1 MTLALALELKEEWNE
16 NVGFPVFSNNNLQT
30 FFFLQNKTKILK
42 HICHILN
49 IVRKYR
55 EFLYLY
61 IIVFYIATVSLVS
74 IGTVYSYI

>member
-1 MTLALALELKEEWNE
+1 MTLALALELIEECNE

-30 FFFLQNKTKILK
+30 FIFLQNKTKILK
-42 HICHILN
+42 HIFHILN
-49 IVRKYR
+49 IVGKYR

-61 IIVFYIATVSLVS
+61 IILFYIATVSLVS

>member
-30 FFFLQNKTKILK
+30 FIFLQNKTKILK
-42 HICHILN
+42 HIFHILN